1 MPGSARLIC
10 TKTLILTETEKET
23 PTIPRKA
30 KTSKKSKTSSKAIS
44 KKLLDLATTSL
55 DDDKAQD
62 VVVINLAGKTNFA
75 DYMVIASGTSQ
86 RHVATMAVHLREKFK
101 TTGVK
106 EIPLEG
112 TEQNDWVLIDGG
124 DIIVHLFRPEIREFY
139 ELEKMWGVEMPQPGE
154 VAS

>member
-1 MPGSARLIC
+1 M
-10 TKTLILTETEKET
+10 TLIYSAKET
-23 PTIPRKA
+23 HTIPRKA
-30 KTSKKSKTSSKAIS
+30 KAPRKSKAASKVTS
-44 KKLLDLATTSL
+44 KKLLKVAQASL

-101 TTGVK
+101 AAGMSEV
-106 EIPLEG
+106 PLEG
-112 TEQNDWVLIDGG
+112 AEQNDWLLIDGG

-139 ELEKMWGVEMPQPGE
+139 GLEKIWGDAMPQPGE
-154 VAS
+154 AA